1 MRIDILTLFP
11 GMVRGPLEESIV
23 KRAVESGVVE
33 IAVHDIRDWAE
44 GKHRVADDYT
54 YGGGPGMV
62 MKPEPVFAATE
73 AVLSIWRKNSGSY

>member
-1 MRIDILTLFP
+1 MRIDVLTLFP
-11 GMVRGPLEESIV
+11 NMIRGPLEESIV

-33 IAVHDIRDWAE
+33 IHVHDIRDWAE
-44 GKHRVADDYT
+44 GKHRVADDYP

-73 AVLSIWRKNSGSY
+73 AILEMSPERGPV